1 MDFIVGIAL
10 LLIVFISSN
19 TIEKRL
25 KSIEE
30 TNKRVIEVLEE
41 IKDKK

>member
-1 MDFIVGIAL
+1 MDFIVGLAI
-10 LLIVFISSN
+10 LIVIGISSSN
-19 TIEKRL
+19 IERRL
-25 KSIEE
+25 KSIDE